1 MLVLTAVDSLRQQWR
16 DVLEYLAGVC
26 CDALSGEEREG
37 LIPKLRP
44 TTT

>member
-1 MLVLTAVDSLRQQWR
+1 VLA
-16 DVLEYLAGVC
+16 YLAGVC
-26 CDALSGEEREG
+26 RDALSGEAREG